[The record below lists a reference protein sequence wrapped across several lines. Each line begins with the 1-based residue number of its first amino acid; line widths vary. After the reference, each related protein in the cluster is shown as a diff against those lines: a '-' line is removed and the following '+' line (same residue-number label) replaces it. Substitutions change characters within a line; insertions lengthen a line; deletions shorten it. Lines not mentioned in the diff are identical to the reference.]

1 MNPESEEYLP
11 TRQSLLQRLKNLDDQ
26 GSWQEFFDLYWKMI
40 YRLARRAGLND
51 ADAQDVLQET
61 LIAVAKNLPGFDYDP
76 AVGSFKSW
84 LGQMARWRITDL
96 SRKRQFQSGGQTLE
110 REARLSTSAVES
122 HSASEELDLQTAW
135 DEEWETNI
143 FQAASAK
150 VKSLVSAAHYQMFD
164 LHVLKQVPAKEV
176 SKRLGVKLADVYVAK
191 YKVSRLLKKQV
202 KLLEKKG
209 VC

>member
-1 MNPESEEYLP
+1 MNPEHDEYLP
-11 TRQSLLQRLKNLDDQ
+11 TRQSLLRRLKNLDDQ
-26 GSWQEFFDLYWKMI
+26 RSWQEFFNLYWKMI

-51 ADAQDVLQET
+51 ADAQDVVQET
-61 LIAVAKNLPGFDYDP
+61 IIAVARNLPEFNYDP

-84 LGQMARWRITDL
+84 LSQMARWRITDL
-96 SRKRQFQSGGQTLE
+96 LRKRQFQSGGQKFA
-110 REARLSTSAVES
+110 REARLSASAVES
-122 HSASEELDLQTAW
+122 YAANEELDLRSAW

-143 FQAASAK
+143 FEAASAK
-150 VKSLVSAAHYQMFD
+150 VRRQVSSAHYQMFD